1 MLITKWEHSSVSIE
15 LDEARLILDPGSFA
29 GPLPAGAP
37 IAATVITHE
46 HPDHWT
52 PERVAEIVAAAPDAP
67 IYTTPAAATLVRL
80 AEPKARVLPVVAG
93 DRHTPGPFRLSFH
106 GVQHALIHRSIPV
119 VQNVGVFVNE
129 TLFSGGDSLEVPF
142 LGGAGSAPR
151 IPLLGVPIGS
161 PWSSVG
167 DVIDY
172 VHAVRPLRAFCT
184 HDAMLSEAGRALFT
198 ARVGEALAAVGGA
211 LLALPRG
218 EAVPIP

>member
-1 MLITKWEHSSVSIE
+1 MLITKWEHSGVSIE
-15 LDEARLILDPGSFA
+15 LDDARLILDPGSFA

-67 IYTTPAAATLVRL
+67 IYTTPATAAQLRL
-80 AEPKARVLPVVAG
+80 AEPNARMFPVAHG
-93 DRHTPGPFRLSFH
+93 DERAPGPFRLSFH

-119 VQNVGVFVNE
+119 VENVGVFVNE
-129 TLFSGGDSLEVPF
+129 TLFSGGDSLEVPL
-142 LGGAGSAPR
+142 LGGAGTPPR

-161 PWSSVG
+161 LWSNVG

-198 ARVGEALAAVGGA
+198 ARVSEALAAVGGA
-211 LLALPRG
+211 LLPLPRG
-218 EAVPIP
+218 EAVPVP